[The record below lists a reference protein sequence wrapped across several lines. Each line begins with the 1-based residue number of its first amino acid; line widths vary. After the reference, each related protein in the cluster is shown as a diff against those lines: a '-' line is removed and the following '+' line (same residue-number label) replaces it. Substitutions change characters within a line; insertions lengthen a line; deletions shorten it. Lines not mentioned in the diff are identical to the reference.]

1 MRGKRLFLFF
11 QNYDNGL
18 ILTRERNINKIYVY
32 IMKLKVQ
39 RTFLLESG
47 VQFYFQ
53 NTMRLLKTAY
63 WQACQY
69 VSWIDKKEPLY
80 L

>member
-1 MRGKRLFLFF
+1 MRGKTLFLFF

-47 VQFYFQ
+47 VQFFAPLLRFLR
-53 NTMRLLKTAY
+53 RLHR
-63 WQACQY
+63 
-69 VSWIDKKEPLY
+69 DKI
-80 L
+80 